1 MNAHA
6 PRRALLL
13 GALAAP
19 FIAGR
24 ASAQTITLRS
34 ADVHPDGYPTVEAVK
49 FMSKQ
54 LEERSGGRLR
64 VQVFGSRQLG
74 EEKDTMEQ
82 TRFGVI
88 DLNRVNSASLNSL
101 VPETVIPGL
110 PFLFRD
116 EAHMHRVLDGPI
128 GDDIISGLSRH
139 NLVPLGYY
147 DSGARSFYMRNKP
160 IREPGDLRGQKIR
173 VQPSDMWVAMM
184 RAFGANAT
192 PLPTGEV
199 YSALQTGVVDGAENN
214 YPSYQSFRHFE
225 VAKFYSVSEHSMAP
239 EVLVM
244 SKRSHDRLPKDL
256 QEMLRQ
262 AAKDS
267 VPEMRRLWQARSE
280 EAKAAVIAAG
290 AQINTID
297 KAPFER
303 TMGPVY
309 DQFVKDARMKGI
321 VSRIRETA

>member
-1 MNAHA
+1 MTIHA
-6 PRRALLL
+6 PRRAVLL

-54 LEERSGGRLR
+54 LEEKTNGRLR

-74 EEKDTMEQ
+74 EEKDTLEQ

-101 VPETVIPGL
+101 IPETVIPGL

-116 EAHMHRVLDGPI
+116 EPHMHRVLDGPI
-128 GDDIISGLSRH
+128 GDDIVSGAVRH
-139 NLVPLGYY
+139 NLIPLAYY
-147 DSGARSFYMRNKP
+147 DSGARSFYTRAKP
-160 IREPGDLRGQKIR
+160 INEPGDLRGQKIR
-173 VQPSDMWVAMM
+173 VQASDMWVAMM
-184 RAFGANAT
+184 RGFGANPT

-239 EVLVM
+239 EILVI
-244 SKRSHDRLPKDL
+244 SKRSHDRLPKELQDL
-256 QEMLRQ
+256 LRQ

-267 VPEMRRLWQARSE
+267 VPEMRRLWQARSD

-290 AQINTID
+290 SQINTLN
-297 KAPFER
+297 KAPFEQA
-303 TMGPVY
+303 MGPVY
-309 DQFVKDARMKGI
+309 DQFVRDARMKGI

>member
-1 MNAHA
+1 MTIRA

-19 FIAGR
+19 FIGGR

-49 FMSKQ
+49 YMGKL
-54 LEERSGGRLR
+54 LEERSGGKLR
-64 VQVFGSRQLG
+64 IQVFGSRTLG
-74 EEKDTMEQ
+74 EEKDTLEQ

-110 PFLFRD
+110 PFLFRSED
-116 EAHMHRVLDGPI
+116 HMRRVLDGPI
-128 GDDIISGLSRH
+128 GEDIASGVTRH
-139 NLVPLGYY
+139 NLIPLAYY
-147 DSGARSFYMRNKP
+147 DSGARSFYTRAKA
-160 IREPGDLRGQKIR
+160 IHEPGDLRGLKIR
-173 VQPSDMWVAMM
+173 VQPSDMWVSMM

-192 PLPTGEV
+192 PLPTGEI

-239 EVLVM
+239 EMLVV
-244 SKRSHDRLPKDL
+244 SKRSYDKLTKEL
-256 QEMLRQ
+256 QDMLRQ

-267 VPEMRRLWQARSE
+267 VPEMRKMWDQRSG

-290 AQINTID
+290 SQIND
-297 KAPFER
+297 VNKAPFEKN
-303 TMGPVY
+303 MGPVY
-309 DQFVKDARMKGI
+309 DQFANTPRMKGI
-321 VSRIRETA
+321 VSKIRESA

>member
-1 MNAHA
+1 MTIHA
-6 PRRALLL
+6 PRRAVLL

-19 FIAGR
+19 FITNPAK
-24 ASAQTITLRS
+24 AQMITLRS

-49 FMSKQ
+49 LLSKQ
-54 LEERSGGRLR
+54 LEEKSGGRVR

-74 EEKDTMEQ
+74 EEKDTLEQ

-101 VPETVIPGL
+101 EPATVIPGL
-110 PFLFRD
+110 PFLFRSED
-116 EAHMHRVLDGPI
+116 HMHRVLDGAI
-128 GDDIISGLSRH
+128 GDDIASGLTRH
-139 NLVPLGYY
+139 NLIPLAYY
-147 DSGARSFYMRNKP
+147 DSGARSFYTRAKP
-160 IREPGDLRGQKIR
+160 INEPGDLRGLKIR
-173 VQPSDMWVAMM
+173 VQPSDMWVSMM

-239 EVLVM
+239 ELLVM
-244 SKRSHDRLPKDL
+244 AKRSYDRLPKELQDL
-256 QEMLRQ
+256 LRQ

-267 VPEMRRLWQARSE
+267 VPEMRRLWQARSN

-290 AQINTID
+290 AQINTMN
-297 KAPFER
+297 KEPFER
-303 TMGPVY
+303 NMGPVY